1 MRRVGTR
8 APSRGLRRVA
18 TAGVASVAL
27 AVTTV
32 SSGGAFADEA
42 DGGARDLGE
51 AADYGVVAPDGGTK
65 FQDGSITGLKAQPSA
80 YFIQLAAKPVIKGG
94 SADAVSSQTDAF
106 LAHATSVGADLELRQ
121 TYDSV
126 WSGVSVSGSRAD
138 VELAAGSEDVVAV
151 FPVHQIEAP
160 ELELDSDTS
169 PMMEYAKGMTGVNE
183 AHAMGFTGE
192 GMRISI
198 IDTGVDIDHP
208 DFGGSGTPGDGITED
223 WQTDQV
229 QVGYDL
235 VGDDYDA
242 STPATNYPVPDV
254 NPDDCQGHGSHVAGI
269 AAGNG
274 DEEAGGVMGVAP
286 DAVIGAYRVFG
297 CAGSTTADIMLSA
310 MELSYEDDMDV
321 VNMSIGSGWAS
332 WPQYPTAVASDSL
345 VDAGIVVAASIGNE
359 GASGTFSAGA
369 PGVSEKAI
377 GVASYD
383 NAMVTQNAFTYGAD
397 AVSVGYSP
405 ATGAP
410 EPPTEGS
417 ETLVR
422 LGDPGSV
429 EGMACTADGGISE
442 DLTGTMVLVDRGVC
456 PFHEKAANAQEAGA
470 VGVVL
475 ANNVP
480 GVINATVEGDPAI
493 TIPVVS
499 IQLDAGNDLNAAI
512 AANNE
517 EIELTWT
524 DEVTSVESP
533 TAGLISSFSS
543 YGMTAELE
551 LKPDIG
557 APGGNIFSAYPL
569 EKGGYASLG
578 GTSMSS
584 PHVAGTAA
592 LLLQARPDLATEDVR
607 TVLQNSAD
615 PALWSLNSGTGL
627 LDSVHRQGA
636 GMVDIDDAIQAPAM
650 VTPGK
655 ISLGETDGGPVV
667 QTVRISNSSDEPV
680 SYALVNN
687 TATISTDGP
696 DYTPGYWNAETTV
709 AAPETVTVGAN
720 GSKWVTVTFTGPT
733 LEEDMALGLQYG
745 GYLEFEPTGDTA
757 GDILR
762 VPYAGYAGDYQERPV
777 LLPGPYEFELPV
789 LAVGDGDVD
798 GDGVVDYTPFP
809 ETGNGDEPVFTLVEH
824 DDPSVLAE
832 FGHQARSVE
841 ITAHHANADGTQG
854 EEVGVVYTEDYL
866 RRSEAPGDFLAFT
879 WDGTY
884 QGATVEDGKYLL
896 EMTITKAQAF
906 NDTGEAGT
914 ESWTGEPFTIEDA
927 QEAPTSP
934 IVSRIDGTD
943 RYSTAAKIS
952 GANYDPGVETVYIA
966 TGLTYPDALAG
977 AARAGAEGVPVLLVK
992 PDAIPAATR
1001 FELERLNAGELV
1013 VFGGS
1018 VAIGD
1023 EVVTELEDLTE
1034 GSVTRTAGED
1044 RYGTAAAISAD
1055 IEPGI
1060 DTVYV
1065 ATGEEFADALT
1076 GAARAGTDESA
1087 VLLTKADRLPHVTA
1101 AELERLDP
1109 TNIVILGGTE
1119 AISAEVA
1126 DVLATYGEVDRTAG
1140 DNRYETAAEIAAE
1153 FPAGLDDVFVAT
1165 GLDYPDALTGA
1176 ALAGHL
1182 NSPVLL
1188 VQQDHIP
1195 HATMGELTRLGAEEI
1210 QILGGRIAISQG
1222 VEDDLGEIVYT
1233 P

>member
-1 MRRVGTR
+1 MRRVGR
-8 APSRGLRRVA
+8 GAPSRGLRRVA

-65 FQDGSITGLKAQPSA
+65 FQDGSIEGLKAQPSA
-80 YFIQLAAKPVIKGG
+80 YFVQLAATPVIQGG
-94 SADAVSSQTDAF
+94 SAATVTSQTDAF
-106 LAHATSVGADLELRQ
+106 LAHAASVGADLEVRE
-121 TYDSV
+121 TYESV
-126 WSGVSVSGSRAD
+126 WSGLSVSGSRAD

-160 ELELDSDTS
+160 EVKLDPETS
-169 PMMEYAKGMTGVNE
+169 PQMLYAKGMTGVNE
-183 AHAMGFTGE
+183 AHEMGYTGE

-223 WQTDQV
+223 WKTEQV
-229 QVGYDL
+229 QFGYDL

-242 STPATNYPVPDV
+242 STPETDYPVPDV

-274 DEEAGGVMGVAP
+274 DEEAGGVEGVAP

-297 CAGSTTADIMLSA
+297 CEGSTNADIMLSA
-310 MELSYEDDMDV
+310 MELSYEDGMDV

-332 WPQYPTAVASDSL
+332 WPQYPTAVAADSL
-345 VDAGIVVAASIGNE
+345 VDAGVVVAASIGNE

-369 PGVSEKAI
+369 PGVSEKSI

-397 AVSVGYSP
+397 AVSVGYAP

-499 IQLDAGNDLNAAI
+499 IQQGAGNDLNAAI
-512 AANNE
+512 AANGDE
-517 EIELTWT
+517 VELTWT

-592 LLLQARPDLATEDVR
+592 LLLQARPNLKTEDVR

-615 PALWSLNSGTGL
+615 PAMWFGDPSLGIL
-627 LDSVHRQGA
+627 EPVHRQGA
-636 GMVDIDDAIQAPAM
+636 GMVDIDDAITAGAM
-650 VTPGK
+650 VSPGK
-655 ISLGETDGGPVV
+655 ISLGETDAGPVTQSV
-667 QTVRISNSSDEPV
+667 QVRNTSDEPV
-680 SYALVNN
+680 TYALVNN
-687 TATISTDGP
+687 TATIATDGP
-696 DYTPGYWNAETTV
+696 DYTPGYWTAATTV
-709 AAPETVTVGAN
+709 DAPETVTVAA
-720 GSKWVTVTFTGPT
+720 GSTTSVEVTFTGPT
-733 LEEDMALGLQYG
+733 LEEEMTVGLQYG

-757 GDILR
+757 GDVLR
-762 VPYAGYAGDYQERPV
+762 VPYAGYAGDYQAREV
-777 LLPGPYEFELPV
+777 LLPGPYDDFDLPV
-789 LAVGDGDVD
+789 LGVSTDGAGNYDV
-798 GDGVVDYTPFP
+798 FP
-809 ETGNGDEPVFTLVEH
+809 DTGNGDEPIFSLVDY
-824 DDPSVLAE
+824 DDPAILAE

-841 ITAHHANADGTQG
+841 VTAFKANDDGTQG

-866 RRSEAPGDFLAFT
+866 RRSEAPGDFLSFT
-879 WDGTY
+879 WDGTF

-896 EMTITKAQAF
+896 EMTITKAQSF
-906 NDTGEAGT
+906 NDEGEAGT
-914 ESWTGEPFTIEDA
+914 EAWTGQPFTIKDA

-934 IVSRIDGTD
+934 IVSRVDGTD

-1001 FELERLNAGELV
+1001 FELERLDAGNV
-1013 VFGGS
+1013 VLFGGP
-1018 VAIGD
+1018 VAISNEVLFELDGLTDGGVRRVAGD
-1023 EVVTELEDLTE
+1023 
-1034 GSVTRTAGED
+1034 D
-1044 RYGTAAAISAD
+1044 RYGTAAAISSN

-1119 AISAEVA
+1119 AISPEVA
-1126 DVLATYGEVDRTAG
+1126 DALAAYGEVERTAG

-1210 QILGGRIAISQG
+1210 QILGGRVAISQG

>member
-1 MRRVGTR
+1 M
-8 APSRGLRRVA
+8 
-18 TAGVASVAL
+18 
-27 AVTTV
+27 TTV
-32 SSGGAFADEA
+32 SSGGAFAAEA
-42 DGGARDLGE
+42 DGDVRDLGE

-65 FQDGSITGLKAQPSA
+65 FVDGAIEGVKAQPSA
-80 YFIQLAAKPVIKGG
+80 YFIQLSATPVVKGG
-94 SADAVSSQTDAF
+94 SASAVTSQTDAF
-106 LAHATSVGADLELRQ
+106 LARAASVGADLEVRQ

-126 WSGVSVSGSRAD
+126 WSGLSVSGSRAD
-138 VELAAGSEDVVAV
+138 VELAAASEDVVAV

-160 ELELDSDTS
+160 ELDLGDAS
-169 PMMEYAKGMTGVNE
+169 PQMENAKGMTGVDK
-183 AHAMGFTGE
+183 AHEMGYTGE
-192 GMRISI
+192 GMRIAI

-208 DFGGSGTPGDGITED
+208 DFGGDGTPGDGITED

-235 VGDDYDA
+235 VGDDYNA
-242 STPATNYPVPDV
+242 ATPATDIPVPDV

-269 AAGNG
+269 SAGNG
-274 DEEAGGVMGVAP
+274 DEAAGGVVGVAP

-297 CAGSTTADIMLSA
+297 CAGSTTSDIMLSA
-310 MELSYEDDMDV
+310 MELAYEDDMDV

-332 WPQYPTAVASDSL
+332 WEQYPTAVASDSL

-369 PGVSEKAI
+369 PGVSDKAI

-397 AVSVGYSP
+397 DVSVGYAP

-410 EPPTEGS
+410 EPPTEGTES
-417 ETLVR
+417 LVR
-422 LGDPGSV
+422 LGDPGSI
-429 EGMACTADGGISE
+429 EGMACTADGGIE
-442 DLTGTMVLVDRGVC
+442 DDLTGSMVLIDRGEC
-456 PFHEKAANAQEAGA
+456 SFHEKAANAQAAGA

-480 GVINATVEGDPAI
+480 GVINATVEGDPAV

-499 IQLDAGNDLNAAI
+499 IQQAAGADLNAAI
-512 AANNE
+512 AANDE
-517 EIELTWT
+517 AIDLTWT

-533 TAGLISSFSS
+533 TAGLISAFSS

-551 LKPDIG
+551 LKPDLG

-607 TVLQNSAD
+607 TVLQNSSD
-615 PALWSLNSGTGL
+615 PAPWSGNPTIGF

-636 GMVDIDDAIQAPAM
+636 GMVDIDDAILAPAL
-650 VTPGK
+650 VSPGK
-655 ISLGETDGGPVV
+655 ISLGQTDTEPQTATV
-667 QTVRISNSSDEPV
+667 QVRNTTDQAIE
-680 SYALVNN
+680 YALSNN

-696 DYTPGYWNAETTV
+696 DYAPGYWNAAAVVE
-709 AAPETVTVGAN
+709 APETVTVAAN
-720 GSKWVTVTFTGPT
+720 GSRWVNVTFTGPT
-733 LEEDMALGLQYG
+733 MGPEMTVGLQYG
-745 GYLEFEPTGDTA
+745 GYLEFEPIGDTA
-757 GDILR
+757 GDVVR
-762 VPYAGYAGDYQERPV
+762 VPYAGYAGDYQDREV
-777 LLPGPYEFELPV
+777 LLPGPYEFDLPV
-789 LAVGDGDVD
+789 LAVGDGDPN
-798 GDGVVDYTPFP
+798 GDGQESYTPFP
-809 ETGNGDEPVFTLVEH
+809 DTGTGDEPVFTLVDH
-824 DDPSVLAE
+824 DDPSILAE

-841 ITAHHANADGTQG
+841 VTAYRANADGTQG

-879 WDGTY
+879 WDGTF

-896 EMTITKAQAF
+896 EMTVTKAQAF
-906 NDTGEAGT
+906 NDDREAGT
-914 ESWTGEPFTIEDA
+914 ESWTGEPFTIADA

-966 TGLTYPDALAG
+966 TGQTYPDALAG
-977 AARAGAEGVPVLLVK
+977 AARAGAQGVPVLLVK
-992 PDAIPAATR
+992 QDDIPAATL
-1001 FELERLNAGELV
+1001 FELERLEAGQIV
-1013 VFGGS
+1013 VFGGP
-1018 VAIGD
+1018 VAID
-1023 EVVTELEDLTE
+1023 DAVVSELEGLTD
-1034 GSVTRTAGED
+1034 GSVTRMAGED

-1055 IEPGI
+1055 IEPGA

-1076 GAARAGTDESA
+1076 GAARAGTVESA
-1087 VLLTKADRLPHVTA
+1087 VLLTKSDRLPHVTA
-1101 AELERLDP
+1101 AELDRLDP
-1109 TNIVILGGTE
+1109 TTIVILGGPN
-1119 AISAEVA
+1119 AISEEVA
-1126 DVLATYGEVDRTAG
+1126 ADLAVYGEVERTAG
-1140 DNRYETAAEIAAE
+1140 ENRYETAAEIAAD

-1210 QILGGRIAISQG
+1210 QILGGRVAISQG
-1222 VEDDLGEIVYT
+1222 VEDDLNEIVYT